1 MTRLTVRKSRN
12 FTATKL
18 SEYYIT
24 STYELT
30 RCLNGNFS
38 RCKQPT
44 TRAGSEYK
52 SSRRLGQ
59 AQKRKQPQEQLK
71 TASIPQTTD
80 LQSKHL
86 KLTLPVSPTLHHPI
100 DRTGRAMRDCAA
112 SEVMTC
118 INRMHAACL
127 SGQESGSTSLEVGGQ
142 EKCHLSLRRPACGS

>member
-52 SSRRLGQ
+52 SSRRLG
-59 AQKRKQPQEQLK
+59 
-71 TASIPQTTD
+71 
-80 LQSKHL
+80 
-86 KLTLPVSPTLHHPI
+86 V
-100 DRTGRAMRDCAA
+100 TG
-112 SEVMTC
+112 
-118 INRMHAACL
+118 H
-127 SGQESGSTSLEVGGQ
+127 
-142 EKCHLSLRRPACGS
+142 EKSLRKNKTQPPANSGDLPAGARNHKTTKLLWFLSNHQGQKAFQNFRAIFFHGHENICPLTFLQL